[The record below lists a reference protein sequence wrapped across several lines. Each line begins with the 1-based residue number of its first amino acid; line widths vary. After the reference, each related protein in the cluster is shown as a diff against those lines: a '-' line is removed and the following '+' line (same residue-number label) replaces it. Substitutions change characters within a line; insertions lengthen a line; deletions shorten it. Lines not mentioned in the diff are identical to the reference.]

1 MVKTRD
7 DRFEFNSKKDT
18 AQPFEN
24 PLETG
29 YFKINF
35 VSRLVKDLKQKYNN
49 IVIGMMQLST
59 PEYFQKARNYIQK
72 EEATADLF
80 YGHSSVKETVIRY
93 ILETLIVERAE
104 SLLSNPKSGL
114 VKMMNERDIPNM
126 VKIYDLLK
134 KSNMQRVFF
143 KEFQNYITNEGE
155 IILSRMTPED

>member
-1 MVKTRD
+1 M
-7 DRFEFNSKKDT
+7 
-18 AQPFEN
+18 
-24 PLETG
+24 
-29 YFKINF
+29 
-35 VSRLVKDLKQKYNN
+35 
-49 IVIGMMQLST
+49 
-59 PEYFQKARNYIQK
+59 
-72 EEATADLF
+72 
-80 YGHSSVKETVIRY
+80 KETVIRY

-155 IILSRMTPED
+155 IIMSRMTPED